1 MRPLVIAV
9 VLFWCSVAS
18 PSVSAQNSPSEK
30 TSVQVTCA
38 VQSAPARITVNWVP
52 YTGATG
58 YTVYRKLHSAT
69 SWGAS
74 VATTNGG
81 TSSYVDNNVAANTLY
96 EYRVVRASPDGTG
109 YGYACS
115 GIEIQPA
122 DYNGKVVLLVDGT
135 IASAIATGLTQ
146 LQNDLKADGWVA
158 LRHDIA
164 SGTSVP
170 SVRNLVVADYNADPT
185 NVKAVYIIG
194 HVPVPY
200 SGNIA
205 PDGHTDQ
212 HMGAWPC
219 DAYYGEM
226 NGSWTDNSVNNTSGW
241 DANKNIPGDGK
252 FDQNSPSNSVEL
264 QVGRVDL
271 YDLPYFSQ
279 TYTQLMA
286 NYLARAHDFRTRTFV
301 PQTRGIIWDHLQDI
315 TTPLAGAAWM
325 GMPGMVGTANIT
337 EVDFN
342 SATWLENLVDG
353 QSYLW
358 TYGSGGGLLGNDNGV
373 LMFQTTDRIANT
385 MDLPNISWGGVF
397 NMMMGSY
404 IGDWNNRNNVMRGLL
419 CSGTA
424 LVSVYSGPPNWWFHP
439 MGMGKTAGYCA
450 QLTMNNSTLYLP
462 QSGSDVN
469 PAPRSALGLMG
480 DPTLE
485 LFNVDMPSNLVI
497 TNVGGNASFSWNAAL
512 GAPSGYHIYRFNA
525 AGVPVRVNTNLITG
539 TTYASAQTFTVGDQ
553 YMVRAVK
560 LENTA
565 SGSYYN
571 MSLGAMA
578 TASNALVVVSPRAYL
593 EGPYNTSTLLMNDAL
608 RTAGLVP
615 LSEPYTGLG
624 FAQAAGGGGETTT
637 QAVLNVTGNN
647 AIVDWVRVEL
657 RAAGSPGIVMTT
669 RQALLQR
676 DGAVVSTDGISAVQL
691 AVAPGSYHVVLRHR
705 NHLGVMSA
713 TALPL
718 SNATTPVD
726 FTSASTN
733 VFGSGARKT
742 VGTIQAL
749 FAGNV
754 VPDNV
759 LKYTGT
765 GNDRDP
771 ILTEVGGSIPTN
783 TVDGYYVGDT
793 NLDGTVKYTGSGNDR
808 DIILV
813 NIGGTDPTAT
823 RPEQVP

>member
-1 MRPLVIAV
+1 MRYLILSLA
-9 VLFWCSVAS
+9 LACGLSIRS
-18 PSVSAQNSPSEK
+18 EAQYSPSEK
-30 TSVQVTCA
+30 TSVQVSCV
-38 VQSAPARITVNWVP
+38 VQSAPARITVNWAS

-58 YTVYRKLHSAT
+58 YTVYRKLHTAT
-69 SWGAS
+69 SWGIA
-74 VATTNGG
+74 VANTNGS

-115 GIEIQPA
+115 AIELQPT
-122 DYNGKVVLLVDGT
+122 DYNGKVVLLVDAAL
-135 IASAIATGLTQ
+135 ASAIPAAITQ
-146 LQNDLKADGWVA
+146 VQNDLKADGWVT

-164 SGTSVP
+164 SGTSV
-170 SVRNLVVADYNADPT
+170 SAVRNLVIADYNADAS

-200 SGNIA
+200 SGNLA

-226 NGSWTDNSVNNTSGW
+226 NGTWTDNSVNNTTGW
-241 DANKNIPGDGK
+241 DPNKNVPGDGK
-252 FDQNSPSNSVEL
+252 FDQSSPPNTVEL
-264 QVGRVDL
+264 QVGRIDL
-271 YDLPYFSQ
+271 SDMPYFSQ
-279 TYTQLMA
+279 SYTQLT
-286 NYLARAHDFRTRTFV
+286 NDYLTRAHNFRTRAFV
-301 PQTRGIIWDHLQDI
+301 PLTRGIVWDHLQDI

-325 GMPGMVGTANIT
+325 SMPAMVGTANIT

-342 SATWLENLVDG
+342 STTWMEDLING

-385 MDLPNISWGGVF
+385 MDLPTRAWGGVF

-404 IGDWNNRNNVMRGLL
+404 IGDWNDRNDVLRGVL
-419 CSGTA
+419 CGGNG

-439 MGMGKTAGYCA
+439 MGMGKTAGYCT
-450 QLTMNNSTLYLP
+450 QLTMNNTTLYLP

-480 DPTLE
+480 DPTLK
-485 LFNVDMPSNLVI
+485 LLHVDMPSNLTI
-497 TNVGGNASFSWNAAL
+497 TNAGGNASFTWNAAA
-512 GAPSGYHIYRFNA
+512 GTPVGYHLYKFNA
-525 AGVPVRVNTNLITG
+525 SGVPTRVNTNVITG
-539 TTYASAQTFTVGDQ
+539 TTYASTQTFTIGDQ

-565 SGSYYN
+565 SGSWYN
-571 MSLGAMA
+571 MSLGATA
-578 TASNALVVVSPRAYL
+578 TVTNQSVLVSPRVYL
-593 EGPYNTSTLLMNDAL
+593 EGAYNTTTLNMNDVL
-608 RTAGLVP
+608 RSAGLIP
-615 LSEPYTGLG
+615 LNEPYTALG
-624 FAQAAGGGGETTT
+624 FAQVAGGGNETTT
-637 QAVLNVTGNN
+637 QAVLNVTGSN
-647 AIVDWVRVEL
+647 AIVDWVRIEL
-657 RAAGSPGIVMTT
+657 RSPGSPATVVAT

-676 DGAVVSTDGISAVQL
+676 DGDVVATDGVSPVQL
-691 AVAPGSYHVVLRHR
+691 SVVPGNYLVAVRHR
-705 NHLGVMSA
+705 NHLGAMTATQVALSA
-713 TALPL
+713 NTTTADLTL
-718 SNATTPVD
+718 
-726 FTSASTN
+726 AST
-733 VFGSGARKT
+733 GTYGTEARKV
-742 VGTIQAL
+742 VGTVQVL
-749 FAGNV
+749 FSGNTQS
-754 VPDNV
+754 DNA

-771 ILTEVGGSIPTN
+771 ILTRVGGTLPTN
-783 TVDGYYVGDT
+783 TVSGYYTEDT
-793 NLDGTVKYTGSGNDR
+793 NLDGVVKYTGAGNDR

-823 RPEQVP
+823 RTEQIP